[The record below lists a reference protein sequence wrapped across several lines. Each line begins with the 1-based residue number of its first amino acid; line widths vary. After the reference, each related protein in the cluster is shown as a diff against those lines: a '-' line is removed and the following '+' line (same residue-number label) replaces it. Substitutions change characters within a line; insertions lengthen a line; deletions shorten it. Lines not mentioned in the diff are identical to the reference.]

1 MTNKEFQYSRI
12 PGLIRDNHQM
22 KLQLPDPDKHLL
34 YAVATLAFYIILLV
48 PDAVATEIATDSAVL
63 GWLDK
68 VTGRVNTLEA
78 WVDEPIQIGT
88 LSIIVKTCMT
98 RPPEET
104 PENAAFI
111 MIWENKPA
119 QNENELFS
127 GWMFASSPA
136 LSAMDHPVY
145 DVWVLDCKDR
155 RRSILE

>member
-1 MTNKEFQYSRI
+1 
-12 PGLIRDNHQM
+12 M
-22 KLQLPDPDKHLL
+22 KLQPPDSDRHLL
-34 YAVATLAFYIILLV
+34 CAASSLALCMILFASHAVAS
-48 PDAVATEIATDSAVL
+48 EIATDSAVL

-88 LSIIVKTCMT
+88 LSISVKTCMT

-111 MIWENKPA
+111 VIWENKPE
-119 QNENELFS
+119 QNVNELFS

-155 RRSILE
+155 RRSTLE